1 VTPLPPP
8 ARYLPFLGG
17 KYSVT
22 PDLAPLDRDF
32 GNGPQDKKLFQ
43 FDTECERYRA
53 STRNA
58 IATHPER
65 HVLFDDF
72 PDEVA
77 EAVVALMTAQLQSE
91 WPELPQPAPKFHA
104 LCEYIQEDIAVV
116 RWTPERGEWNAALH
130 ITAPSH
136 WAPEDKIGKG
146 YADTHALVPGME
158 RQRNNSHNLAKIMR
172 TKGPFV
178 RFTWGISF
186 SDAINCHPK
195 LPQPDFD
202 ADFDRSNLFIRAE
215 RQVIW
220 PLPPLDTFLFAIRL
234 YLYPLTSLSR
244 LELDALQSA
253 LVSMSP
259 ESCAYKSIAN
269 HYAEIQKYL
278 INY

>member
-1 VTPLPPP
+1 MLPTP

-22 PDLAPLDRDF
+22 PDLAPLSRDF
-32 GNGPQDKKLFQ
+32 GNGAQDGKLFQ
-43 FDTECERYRA
+43 FDTEWEKYQK
-53 STRNA
+53 STQAA

-72 PDEVA
+72 PDEIR
-77 EAVVALMTAQLQSE
+77 EAVVALMATQLQSE
-91 WPELPQPAPKFHA
+91 WPTLPQPTPNFHS

-146 YADTHALVPGME
+146 YADTHAPVPGME
-158 RQRNNSHNLAKIMR
+158 RQRNNAPTLTQIMR

-195 LPQPDFD
+195 LPKTEFD
-202 ADFDRSNLFIRAE
+202 SNNLFIRAE
-215 RQVIW
+215 RQTLW
-220 PLPPLDTFLFAIRL
+220 PLPEFDTFLFAIRL
-234 YLYPLTSLSR
+234 YLYPIASLSH
-244 LELDALQSA
+244 LELDALQNA
-253 LVSMSP
+253 LDSMTPASRV
-259 ESCAYKSIAN
+259 YKGIDT
-269 HYAEIQKYL
+269 HYTEIKTAIKTEGY
-278 INY
+278 NRH